1 MTVTVEQFR
10 EYVGTAEESQFV
22 DDCLDLAI
30 EWVASYIGE
39 AEVPASVIDLSVL
52 NVASEEFHRRSAPNG
67 VAQFASMDGA
77 PVRVAL
83 DPSNHARRLLER
95 YVGFAV

>member
-10 EYVGTAEESQFV
+10 EYVGTAEVSQFV
-22 DDCLDLAI
+22 DDCLELAK
-30 EWVASYIGE
+30 EWVSSYVGS
-39 AEVPASVIDLSVL
+39 AVVPQATIDLSVL

-67 VAQFASMDGA
+67 VAQFAAMDGA

-95 YVGFAV
+95 YVGYAV

>member
-1 MTVTVEQFR
+1 MTVTVEQLR
-10 EYVGTAEESQFV
+10 EYVGTAEDSQFV
-22 DDCLDLAI
+22 EDCLTMAI
-30 EWVASYIGE
+30 EWVNSYIGTKT
-39 AEVPASVIDLSVL
+39 VPQSVIDLSVL
-52 NVASEEFHRRSAPNG
+52 NIASEEFHRRSAPNG
-67 VAQFASMDGA
+67 VAQFAAMDGA

>member
-1 MTVTVEQFR
+1 MTVTVEQLR
-10 EYVGTAEESQFV
+10 EYVGTAEDSQFV
-22 DDCLDLAI
+22 EDCLDMAI
-30 EWVASYIGE
+30 EWVDSYIGTKT
-39 AEVPASVIDLSVL
+39 VPQSVIDLSVL
-52 NVASEEFHRRSAPNG
+52 NIASEEFHRRSAPNG
-67 VAQFASMDGA
+67 VAQFAAMDGA